1 MTEEGGR
8 GMEMVVFDGKKRGMP
23 AKEQRPPAK
32 EYPAPLF
39 NHNQLCG
46 DPGIFVEALRRF
58 HSLMGTK
65 FMIPVIG
72 GKDLSLHLLYV
83 EVTRRGGLEKV
94 IVEKRWREVI
104 SIFNFPATTTSAS
117 FVLRKYYLSLLHHFE
132 QVYFFGARGRLVP
145 PAAALQ
151 TRNQLCKFDDVERMR
166 KKKRAFPPAILPGSS
181 SLTDVKFTTQIQNGH
196 FYAAESSLLPVKDQ
210 PQHCKPAAAEE
221 RSPLSADEFGGSNPV
236 ASSYKPTSVPQSA
249 PPTASSFIPPAG
261 ESLPAAAGGS
271 CNFTVTGTIDGKF
284 DYGYFVT
291 VKIGSQLLHGILY
304 HIHQH
309 QIGIPPNSSSAL
321 ANPIYR
327 TPTPSSFAP
336 VATETAGVPYIPSI
350 RSGGR
355 RRRPKNR
362 DPARP
367 KPNRSSYNFF
377 FAEKHCELKAQ
388 CPQMERLYS
397 KKIGESWSKLADED
411 RQVYEEH
418 AKRDKERYR
427 RELLVYKEK
436 IKFAE
441 AKQSDETG
449 RGIEIVSKEAEGR
462 EIHDFCERIET
473 TASDMQREEIA
484 GKMMHDCSKRVE
496 CETTEEPCHDSGKEF
511 MNSSMEINRADPTD
525 VNSGS

>member
-1 MTEEGGR
+1 MTEKGEEEKREEGGGR
-8 GMEMVVFDGKKRGMP
+8 GKEMVVFDGKQRGMP

-46 DPGIFVEALRRF
+46 DPRIFVEALRRF

-166 KKKRAFPPAILPGSS
+166 KKKRAFPPAIL
-181 SLTDVKFTTQIQNGH
+181 L
-196 FYAAESSLLPVKDQ
+196 
-210 PQHCKPAAAEE
+210 AEE

-236 ASSYKPTSVPQSA
+236 AASYKPTSGDLHHPLSA
-249 PPTASSFIPPAG
+249 PPPASSSIPPAG
-261 ESLPAAAGGS
+261 ESIPAAAGGS

-284 DYGYFVT
+284 DYGYFVS

-321 ANPIYR
+321 ANPICR
-327 TPTPSSFAP
+327 TPPPSSFAP
-336 VATETAGVPYIPSI
+336 AATETAGVPYIASI

-355 RRRPKNR
+355 RRRLKNR

-397 KKIGESWSKLADED
+397 KRIGESWSKLTDED
-411 RQVYEEH
+411 RQVYEEY

-441 AKQSDETG
+441 PKQSDETG
-449 RGIEIVSKEAEGR
+449 RGIEIVSKEVKRR

-473 TASDMQREEIA
+473 TASDTQREEIA
-484 GKMMHDCSKRVE
+484 GKMMHDYSKRVE
-496 CETTEEPCHDSGKEF
+496 GETTKEPCQDSGKEF
-511 MNSSMEINRADPTD
+511 MNSSMEIDRADPTD